1 MTFAKSKNRS
11 KTIIHADMIY
21 DSICHTGRTTH
32 KNLGYYDYLKLLRGG
47 NAGSKRFYDVGV
59 GDSGHTYAGAYDE
72 NGGYGQYATDYP
84 LPLHVSFV
92 FGNKVPNDHTSYI
105 GGGRRFHDSLYNE
118 VHNYLGCLVIRTYRG
133 ISHFIPG
140 NMESF
145 NTKPIRGPISDEPD
159 MFLDSDLWANFLKSF
174 TVKLSI
180 PKKVPSLVFKKDNG
194 DYKFTNVHSGELK
207 DFAYIDETT
216 SKRISLLQ
224 DENGKYMA
232 DPIGGAGR
240 NIGLTGTTPKI
251 IALKFPAPA
260 ETTPTIT
267 IDFPGAG
274 SFDSVQVS
282 R

>member
-1 MTFAKSKNRS
+1 MRASLCALAVLSALTMLTACQKEPEPAPVAPAQPQAQTQTQQEASKPNPAASSPALVQEPAAPQQDPTAQAIESKPFGEGTLALTKAKV
-11 KTIIHADMIY
+11 
-21 DSICHTGRTTH
+21 
-32 KNLGYYDYLKLLRGG
+32 
-47 NAGSKRFYDVGV
+47 VGQILNV
-59 GDSGHTYAGAYDE
+59 E
-72 NGGYGQYATDYP
+72 
-84 LPLHVSFV
+84 
-92 FGNKVPNDHTSYI
+92 
-105 GGGRRFHDSLYNE
+105 
-118 VHNYLGCLVIRTYRG
+118 
-133 ISHFIPG
+133 FI
-140 NMESF
+140 
-145 NTKPIRGPISDEPD
+145 
-159 MFLDSDLWANFLKSF
+159 F
-174 TVKLSI
+174 TP
-180 PKKVPSLVFKKDNG
+180 PKKPNG

-216 SKRISLLQ
+216 SNRISLLQ

>member
-1 MTFAKSKNRS
+1 MRASLCTLAVLSALTMLTACQKEPEPAPAAPAQPQAQPQTQQEASKPNPAASSPALVQEPAAPQQDPTAQAIESKPFGEGTLALTKAKV
-11 KTIIHADMIY
+11 
-21 DSICHTGRTTH
+21 
-32 KNLGYYDYLKLLRGG
+32 
-47 NAGSKRFYDVGV
+47 VGQILNV
-59 GDSGHTYAGAYDE
+59 E
-72 NGGYGQYATDYP
+72 
-84 LPLHVSFV
+84 
-92 FGNKVPNDHTSYI
+92 
-105 GGGRRFHDSLYNE
+105 
-118 VHNYLGCLVIRTYRG
+118 
-133 ISHFIPG
+133 FI
-140 NMESF
+140 
-145 NTKPIRGPISDEPD
+145 
-159 MFLDSDLWANFLKSF
+159 F
-174 TVKLSI
+174 TP
-180 PKKVPSLVFKKDNG
+180 PKKPNG

-267 IDFPGAG
+267 IDYPGAG

>member
-1 MTFAKSKNRS
+1 MRASLCALAVLSALTMLTACQKEPEPAPVAPAQPQAQTQTQQEASKPNPAASSPALVQEPAAPQQDPTAQAIESKPFGEGTLALTKAKV
-11 KTIIHADMIY
+11 
-21 DSICHTGRTTH
+21 
-32 KNLGYYDYLKLLRGG
+32 
-47 NAGSKRFYDVGV
+47 VGQILNV
-59 GDSGHTYAGAYDE
+59 E
-72 NGGYGQYATDYP
+72 
-84 LPLHVSFV
+84 
-92 FGNKVPNDHTSYI
+92 
-105 GGGRRFHDSLYNE
+105 
-118 VHNYLGCLVIRTYRG
+118 
-133 ISHFIPG
+133 FI
-140 NMESF
+140 
-145 NTKPIRGPISDEPD
+145 
-159 MFLDSDLWANFLKSF
+159 F
-174 TVKLSI
+174 TP
-180 PKKVPSLVFKKDNG
+180 PKKPNG

-207 DFAYIDETT
+207 DVAYIDETT

>member
-1 MTFAKSKNRS
+1 MRASLCTLAVLSALTMLTACQKEPEPAPAAPAQPQAQPQTQQEASKPNPAASSPALVQEPAAPQQDPTAQAIESKPFGEGTLALTKAKV
-11 KTIIHADMIY
+11 
-21 DSICHTGRTTH
+21 
-32 KNLGYYDYLKLLRGG
+32 
-47 NAGSKRFYDVGV
+47 VGQILNV
-59 GDSGHTYAGAYDE
+59 E
-72 NGGYGQYATDYP
+72 
-84 LPLHVSFV
+84 
-92 FGNKVPNDHTSYI
+92 
-105 GGGRRFHDSLYNE
+105 
-118 VHNYLGCLVIRTYRG
+118 
-133 ISHFIPG
+133 FI
-140 NMESF
+140 
-145 NTKPIRGPISDEPD
+145 
-159 MFLDSDLWANFLKSF
+159 F
-174 TVKLSI
+174 TP
-180 PKKVPSLVFKKDNG
+180 PKKPNG
-194 DYKFTNVHSGELK
+194 DYKFTNEHSGDLK

-251 IALKFPAPA
+251 IALKFPAPP

>member
-1 MTFAKSKNRS
+1 MRASLCTLAVLSALTMLTACQKEPEPAPAAPAQPQAQPQTQQEASKPNPASSSPALVQEPAVPQQDPAAQAIESKPFGEGTLALTKAKV
-11 KTIIHADMIY
+11 
-21 DSICHTGRTTH
+21 
-32 KNLGYYDYLKLLRGG
+32 
-47 NAGSKRFYDVGV
+47 VGQILNV
-59 GDSGHTYAGAYDE
+59 E
-72 NGGYGQYATDYP
+72 
-84 LPLHVSFV
+84 
-92 FGNKVPNDHTSYI
+92 
-105 GGGRRFHDSLYNE
+105 
-118 VHNYLGCLVIRTYRG
+118 
-133 ISHFIPG
+133 FI
-140 NMESF
+140 
-145 NTKPIRGPISDEPD
+145 
-159 MFLDSDLWANFLKSF
+159 F
-174 TVKLSI
+174 TP
-180 PKKVPSLVFKKDNG
+180 PKKPNG

>member
-1 MTFAKSKNRS
+1 MRASLCTLAVLSALTMLAACQKEPEPAPVAPAQPQAQTQPQQEASKPNLAPPAAEAPAASSPALVQEPAAPQQDPAAQAIESKPFGEGTLALTKAKVVGQILNVEFIFTPSK
-11 KTIIHADMIY
+11 
-21 DSICHTGRTTH
+21 
-32 KNLGYYDYLKLLRGG
+32 
-47 NAGSKRFYDVGV
+47 
-59 GDSGHTYAGAYDE
+59 
-72 NGGYGQYATDYP
+72 
-84 LPLHVSFV
+84 
-92 FGNKVPNDHTSYI
+92 
-105 GGGRRFHDSLYNE
+105 
-118 VHNYLGCLVIRTYRG
+118 
-133 ISHFIPG
+133 
-140 NMESF
+140 
-145 NTKPIRGPISDEPD
+145 KP
-159 MFLDSDLWANFLKSF
+159 
-174 TVKLSI
+174 
-180 PKKVPSLVFKKDNG
+180 NG
-194 DYKFTNVHSGELK
+194 DYKFTNEHSGDLK

-251 IALKFPAPA
+251 IALKFPAPP

>member
-1 MTFAKSKNRS
+1 MRASLCALAVLSALTMLTACQKEPEPAPVAPAQPQAQTHTQQEASKPNPAASSPALVQEPAAPQQDPTAQAIESKPFGEGTLALTKAKV
-11 KTIIHADMIY
+11 
-21 DSICHTGRTTH
+21 
-32 KNLGYYDYLKLLRGG
+32 
-47 NAGSKRFYDVGV
+47 VGQILNV
-59 GDSGHTYAGAYDE
+59 E
-72 NGGYGQYATDYP
+72 
-84 LPLHVSFV
+84 
-92 FGNKVPNDHTSYI
+92 
-105 GGGRRFHDSLYNE
+105 
-118 VHNYLGCLVIRTYRG
+118 
-133 ISHFIPG
+133 FI
-140 NMESF
+140 
-145 NTKPIRGPISDEPD
+145 
-159 MFLDSDLWANFLKSF
+159 F
-174 TVKLSI
+174 TP
-180 PKKVPSLVFKKDNG
+180 PKKPNG

>member
-1 MTFAKSKNRS
+1 MRASLCALAVLSALTMLTACQKEPEPAPVAPAQPQAQTQTQQEASKPNPAASSPALVQEPAAPQQDPTAQAIESKPFGEGTLALTKAKV
-11 KTIIHADMIY
+11 
-21 DSICHTGRTTH
+21 
-32 KNLGYYDYLKLLRGG
+32 
-47 NAGSKRFYDVGV
+47 VGQILNV
-59 GDSGHTYAGAYDE
+59 E
-72 NGGYGQYATDYP
+72 
-84 LPLHVSFV
+84 
-92 FGNKVPNDHTSYI
+92 
-105 GGGRRFHDSLYNE
+105 
-118 VHNYLGCLVIRTYRG
+118 
-133 ISHFIPG
+133 FI
-140 NMESF
+140 
-145 NTKPIRGPISDEPD
+145 
-159 MFLDSDLWANFLKSF
+159 F
-174 TVKLSI
+174 TP
-180 PKKVPSLVFKKDNG
+180 PKKPNG

>member
-1 MTFAKSKNRS
+1 MRASLCTLAVLSALTMLTACQKEPEPAPAAPAQPQAQPQTQQEASKPNPAASSPALVQEPAALQQDPTAQAIESKPFGEGTLALTKAKV
-11 KTIIHADMIY
+11 
-21 DSICHTGRTTH
+21 
-32 KNLGYYDYLKLLRGG
+32 
-47 NAGSKRFYDVGV
+47 VGQILNV
-59 GDSGHTYAGAYDE
+59 E
-72 NGGYGQYATDYP
+72 
-84 LPLHVSFV
+84 
-92 FGNKVPNDHTSYI
+92 
-105 GGGRRFHDSLYNE
+105 
-118 VHNYLGCLVIRTYRG
+118 
-133 ISHFIPG
+133 FI
-140 NMESF
+140 
-145 NTKPIRGPISDEPD
+145 
-159 MFLDSDLWANFLKSF
+159 F
-174 TVKLSI
+174 TP
-180 PKKVPSLVFKKDNG
+180 PKKPNG

>member
-1 MTFAKSKNRS
+1 M
-11 KTIIHADMIY
+11 
-21 DSICHTGRTTH
+21 
-32 KNLGYYDYLKLLRGG
+32 
-47 NAGSKRFYDVGV
+47 VGQILNV
-59 GDSGHTYAGAYDE
+59 E
-72 NGGYGQYATDYP
+72 
-84 LPLHVSFV
+84 
-92 FGNKVPNDHTSYI
+92 
-105 GGGRRFHDSLYNE
+105 
-118 VHNYLGCLVIRTYRG
+118 
-133 ISHFIPG
+133 FI
-140 NMESF
+140 
-145 NTKPIRGPISDEPD
+145 
-159 MFLDSDLWANFLKSF
+159 F
-174 TVKLSI
+174 TP
-180 PKKVPSLVFKKDNG
+180 PKKPNG

-240 NIGLTGTTPKI
+240 NIGLTGTIPKI